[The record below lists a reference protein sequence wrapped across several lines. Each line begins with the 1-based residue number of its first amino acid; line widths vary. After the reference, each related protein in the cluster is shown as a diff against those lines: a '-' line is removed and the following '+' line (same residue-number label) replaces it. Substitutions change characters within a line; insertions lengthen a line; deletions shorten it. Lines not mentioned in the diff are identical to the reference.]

1 MRKTAQ
7 TSFLRTTTRLL
18 AALWLVLA
26 SLACAD
32 ESLTPLML
40 ATSEG
45 DAGKV
50 TSLLSSGAF
59 LDRCDARGHTAIW
72 HAVNAK
78 QPGILA
84 LLLERSRETTN
95 RCPLGRDTLKRAFE
109 LGDWALIQPVLEASR
124 GNLGWTTAARRAMA
138 AAINSRNAGH
148 IRALVAK
155 HWRQPMMEG
164 SRHPILAHSIASGDI
179 DTTTFLL
186 DCGFDPN
193 TRIGNYA
200 DRDFANK
207 IPQKFIRYYL
217 LNDRAATVLML
228 AAGMQQTALAK
239 LLIERGA
246 RSGSCTHKFKMA
258 ALSFAAEANDH
269 DTMRAVIGPCPLP
282 AELRVE
288 ISLDSQRA
296 TLFKNGQPVDSTTI
310 STGVKGNETKPGRY
324 LVTNKVPL
332 HVSNIY
338 KGAKMPFFMRLNCGD
353 FGLHQGIVTGSPASH
368 GCIRLPAA
376 TAKNWFGRVPVGTE
390 VNIF

>member
-1 MRKTAQ
+1 MRKTAPN
-7 TSFLRTTTRLL
+7 SLLRNTASLL
-18 AALWLVLA
+18 AAFLLGFVA
-26 SLACAD
+26 AARAD

-40 ATSEG
+40 ATAEG
-45 DAGKV
+45 DAEKV
-50 TSLLSSGAF
+50 ASLLKRGAI

-78 QPGILA
+78 RPEILA
-84 LLLERSRETTN
+84 LLLEKSSNVAT
-95 RCPLGRDTLKRAFE
+95 RCPLGRDSLKRALE
-109 LGDWALIQPVLEASR
+109 LGDWALIKPVLAASR
-124 GNLGWTTAARRAMA
+124 DNLGWTTTSRRAMA
-138 AAINSRNAGH
+138 TAINERKAEH
-148 IRALVAK
+148 VRALVDK
-155 HWRQPMMEG
+155 HWREPMMEG
-164 SRHPILAHSIASGDI
+164 SRHPILAHSVASSDI
-179 DTTTFLL
+179 EATTFLL

-200 DRDFANK
+200 DREFANK

-217 LNDRAATVLML
+217 LNDRGATVLML
-228 AAGMQQTALAK
+228 AAGTQQSAMAK

-246 RSGSCTHKFKMA
+246 RAASCTHKFKMA

-269 DTMRAVIGPCPLP
+269 ETMRAVIGPCPLP
-282 AELRVE
+282 SELRVE
-288 ISLDSQRA
+288 VSLDSQRA
-296 TLFKNGQPVDSTTI
+296 TLYKNGQAVESTAV
-310 STGVKGNETKPGRY
+310 STGVDGKETKPGRY
-324 LVTNKVPL
+324 LVTNKTPL

-376 TAKNWFGRVPVGTE
+376 IAKKWFGRVPVGTE